1 MDALDK
7 NVLSGAKFNLE
18 DAFGNIVVKDLVS
31 DEDGIIQ
38 SSVKTRNILFSG
50 DNGSTWI

>member
-7 NVLSGAKFNLE
+7 NVLSGARFNLE

-31 DEDGIIQ
+31 DEDGVIQ
-38 SSVKTRNILFSG
+38 SSVKKQEYI
-50 DNGSTWI
+50 I